1 MQKLSLNMKIM
12 MGSSLLLLIACL
24 LALFALD
31 GQPRGKQLRWLHN
44 AAGYQQA
51 VYRAQQSGKPLLILL
66 DRADCSRCQQ
76 LEQQLWQDPALL
88 QGLEEW
94 QLVRLQQD
102 ADAATAL
109 LVNRYKGSADL
120 PLVILERTAEEARQ
134 PLYFNREL
142 TEFSLANNPSRAAQ
156 PLSALRLLQALT
168 QWLQQPVQS
177 PIQAP

>member
-12 MGSSLLLLIACL
+12 IGSSLLLLIACL
-24 LALFALD
+24 LALFVLD
-31 GQPRGKQLRWLHN
+31 GQPRDKKLRWLHN

-51 VYRAQQSGKPLLILL
+51 VYRAQQSGKPLLIWL

-88 QGLEEW
+88 RGLNDW

-102 ADAATAL
+102 ADTATAL
-109 LVNRYKGSADL
+109 LVNRYKGAAEL
-120 PLVILERTAEEARQ
+120 PLVILERTAEEAQQ
-134 PLYFNREL
+134 PLYFNRDL
-142 TEFSLANNPSRAAQ
+142 TEFSLANNPSHAAQ
-156 PLSALRLLQALT
+156 PLDTTRLLQALT
-168 QWLQQPVQS
+168 QWLRQPAQS

>member
-142 TEFSLANNPSRAAQ
+142 TEFSLTNNPSRTAQ
-156 PLSALRLLQALT
+156 PLSASRLLQALT

>member
-12 MGSSLLLLIACL
+12 IGSSLLVLIGCL
-24 LALFALD
+24 LALLALD
-31 GQPRGKQLRWLHN
+31 GQPRDKQLRWLHN

-76 LEQQLWQDPALL
+76 LDQQLWQDPALI
-88 QGLEEW
+88 QGLNEW

-102 ADAATAL
+102 ADAATVL

-134 PLYFNREL
+134 PLYFNRDL
-142 TEFSLANNPSRAAQ
+142 TEFSLADNPSRAAQ
-156 PLSALRLLQALT
+156 PLSASRLLQALT